1 MHYTAGNYPRLYYGN
16 RRESNNILRLTWY
29 FKENGY
35 VANYCSHLCQKDN
48 SRTLHSETYLE
59 LYDHQMLLCDP
70 NAPRYSK
77 AIRKCL

>member
-1 MHYTAGNYPRLYYGN
+1 M
-16 RRESNNILRLTWY
+16 EDNNILRLTKY

-35 VANYCSHLCQKDN
+35 ITNYCSHLRQKDN
-48 SRTLHSETYLE
+48 SRKLHNATSLE

-77 AIRKCL
+77 AIRKCLYGKGDVGFLH